1 MARFAC
7 GSMTWAQTHG
17 RFVVYQRVTDLPRAG
32 IAGLAAEGYLSL
44 PGAHR

>member
-1 MARFAC
+1 VTRLAC
-7 GSMTWAQTHG
+7 KSVTWAQGHG
-17 RFVVYQRVTDLPRAG
+17 RLVVYERVTDLPRVA